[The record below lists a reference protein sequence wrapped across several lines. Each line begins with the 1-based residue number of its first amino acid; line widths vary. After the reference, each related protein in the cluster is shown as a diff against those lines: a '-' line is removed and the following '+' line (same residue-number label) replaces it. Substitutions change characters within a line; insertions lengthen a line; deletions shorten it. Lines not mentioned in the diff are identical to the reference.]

1 MRGRKSQELAVMGL
15 FAAVLFAG
23 QVALASVPNVEIVS
37 LLVILYTLALGRRV
51 LFVIYTFVLLEGI
64 FYGFGIWWVS
74 YLYVW
79 PLLSLVTLAFRR
91 VDSLL
96 FFSILSGFFGLFFGA
111 LCAIPYL
118 FAGGAAAAFAY
129 WISGLPF
136 DLIHCGGNFAVCL
149 VLYKPL
155 RRVIGRLTSGLRV

>member
-1 MRGRKSQELAVMGL
+1 M
-15 FAAVLFAG
+15 
-23 QVALASVPNVEIVS
+23 
-37 LLVILYTLALGRRV
+37 
-51 LFVIYTFVLLEGI
+51 
-64 FYGFGIWWVS
+64 
-74 YLYVW
+74 W
-79 PLLSLVTLAFRR
+79 PLLALVTLAFRR

>member
-1 MRGRKSQELAVMGL
+1 MGL

-79 PLLSLVTLAFRR
+79 PLLALVTLAFRR